1 MSLLSSLLFKIS
13 NFLKAILVVILYG
26 GLCRLWFIQH
36 LRRPGE
42 MDDPEPKIYGHW
54 HGDELI
60 LIGAHVGSGMAI
72 LVSRSRDGELLH
84 TVMRLFGFRVVR
96 GSSSRGGVG
105 GLKGLLDAVQK
116 EKRSASLAVDG
127 PHGPIYQ
134 VKPGIIRLAQQTQCP
149 LIVGAAA
156 ARRRFVFKRAW
167 NRCYLPLPFTK
178 CVIAY
183 GKPMK
188 IPARLTEEEFE
199 NYRLRVQNVLF
210 ALKAEAEAYFKRE
223 FETTILQP
231 KTLGA

>member
-1 MSLLSSLLFKIS
+1 MVMLRLLSRIVK
-13 NFLKAILVVILYG
+13 FLKALLVVIFYW
-26 GLCRLWFIQH
+26 GLSRSWCIRH
-36 LRRPGE
+36 LRRPGVI
-42 MDDPEPKIYGHW
+42 DDPEPKIYGHW
-54 HGDELI
+54 HGDELT

-84 TVMRLFGFRVVR
+84 AVMRLFGFRVLR
-96 GSSSRGGVG
+96 GSSHRGGVG
-105 GLKGLLDAVQK
+105 GLKGLLDVVQK

-127 PHGPIYQ
+127 PRGPIYR
-134 VKPGIIRLAQQTQCP
+134 VKPGIIKLAQQTQCS

-156 ARRRFVFKRAW
+156 AKRRFVFKRAW

-183 GKPMK
+183 GEPMK

-199 NYRLRVQNVLF
+199 NYRLRVENVLF

-223 FETTILQP
+223 FEVAILQP